1 MCVCMYVHV
10 CACASISNSPC
21 QDHEVGEGLAAA
33 RTDVLPVVVLAEAL
47 ELLLVEGLCVV
58 CRGVCVCVC
67 VFVGK
72 LDEEKICAERQIGI
86 GRDSKA
92 RQAVG

>member
-67 VFVGK
+67 LWVSWMKRRYV
-72 LDEEKICAERQIGI
+72 Q
-86 GRDSKA
+86 RD
-92 RQAVG
+92 R